1 MTEIANTFAI
11 LAVETK
17 LPLGHVRFLQ
27 ELVDSAAVAVEAR
40 AQGGDDFAYAH
51 GVIRAA
57 AIMLSLHHGVTVN
70 EIEDEAERRAKEI
83 FSQGHAVWSR
93 EIALFGSHL
102 HFNQA

>member
-1 MTEIANTFAI
+1 MTEITDTF
-11 LAVETK
+11 AVETK
-17 LPLGHVRFLQ
+17 LPLGHVIFLQ
-27 ELVDSAAVAVEAR
+27 ELVNSAAVAVEAKAVAGTEYPY
-40 AQGGDDFAYAH
+40 AQ

-57 AIMLSLHHGVTVN
+57 AILLSLHHGVSVN

-93 EIALFGSHL
+93 ELAAFGSHL